1 MAFGVSPRWGQQ
13 ARRDD
18 DENEEEERRGAVVDA
33 VHHCRR
39 RQAVKRIRRNE
50 REREHDAGQHA
61 RECEHGVLE
70 EREERNEPHRVPRK

>member
-1 MAFGVSPRWGQQ
+1 MTFGASPRGRSQ

-18 DENEEEERRGAVVDA
+18 DENEEEERRGAVVDS
-33 VHHCRR
+33 VHHRGC

-50 REREHDAGQHA
+50 REREHDAGEHA